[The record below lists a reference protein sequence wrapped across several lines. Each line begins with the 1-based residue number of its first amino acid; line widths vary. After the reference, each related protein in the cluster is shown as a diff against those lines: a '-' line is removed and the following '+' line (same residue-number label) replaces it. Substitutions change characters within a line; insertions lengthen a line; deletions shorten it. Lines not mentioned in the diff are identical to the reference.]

1 MMAGL
6 REAVEQALHT
16 VYDPCSVA
24 SQSPVSVIDM
34 GMVSGL
40 DIAGDAVEIRLL
52 PTNLGCTLVPSIMI
66 AIEEA
71 LAAVPGIGPV
81 SIAIDKD
88 THWSPEQMSERGR
101 DLLGRRRAQA
111 QAQMPIQPRQWML
124 PGQEEARRR
133 RLEMKRRAS

>member
-1 MMAGL
+1 MAGL
-6 REAVEQALHT
+6 REAVEAALHT

-34 GMVSGL
+34 GMVSAL
-40 DIAGDAVEIRLL
+40 DVTGDTVEIRLL

-66 AIEEA
+66 AMEEA
-71 LAAVPGIGPV
+71 LGAVPGIGAV

-88 THWSPEQMSERGR
+88 THWSPDQMSTRGR
-101 DLLGRRRAQA
+101 DLLSHRRAQA
-111 QAQMPIQPRQWML
+111 QAQMPIQPKQWML
-124 PGQEEARRR
+124 QGQDEARRR